1 MIEKNKTKTGTVTL
15 DIELQDLL
23 EIVSKSGTKS
33 PLSSE
38 TSTHIMEG
46 EDLRKAWFKHVLISI
61 EKLADLIETIRR
73 TDISNLRTELKGDIK
88 ELERDMSK
96 FNDNVSSCKKEVE
109 GKISKSDDELKKYKA
124 DIIDPISNKVLT
136 LTVKLGVWSIIAGFI
151 GSGLMGL
158 IIYILKE
165 FFIKSALTGKP

>member
-33 PLSSE
+33 PLSNE
-38 TSTHIMEG
+38 TSTHTMEG

-73 TDISNLRTELKGDIK
+73 TDISNLRTELGGDIK
-88 ELERDMSK
+88 SLRNDVSK
-96 FNDNVSSCKKEVE
+96 FEDTLKTCRKEVDD
-109 GKISKSDDELKKYKA
+109 KIGKSDDEFKSYKKE
-124 DIIDPISNKVLT
+124 IIEPISNKVLT